1 MVRLGFIIGFI
12 ATIGVLLSGL
22 AAYRVHEQELTVNG
36 IAIARAIDVHASLVQ
51 DRLTE
56 RELLARVA
64 SGLFRTPSVVKANM
78 LQPLRSSI
86 YAFKT
91 DFVVAGWI
99 ARLKPA
105 ELDAARAQLASAGFP
120 NPAIRSDDDKPLG
133 TGAPDQ
139 PIDVLMDVEPR
150 NKETAGLAGRSYD
163 QHPILGPMLAQ
174 AMDSGKPVASDPLPL
189 LRSDG
194 PIGLVLA
201 APVLQEGEAQPAGFV
216 TFSYELAPLML
227 ANDDLS
233 LFSVVLR
240 DPRNPEVE
248 LIANHQGSVSSRLTA
263 ADGPPP
269 SMVRTVTFGGRD
281 WSLGYYAK
289 TNAVKR
295 AEETAVV
302 VAAIGLAL
310 TAIICGLF
318 GYVAYN
324 NLRLSRE
331 IQVRIGFE
339 RRLTAVIDELNHRV
353 KNILAVIQSIVTR
366 TLRHGSDIDV
376 ARELLIGRI
385 HAMSNVVSLL
395 SESQWQGV
403 KLKGLFEAR
412 AIPHAER
419 IAVSG
424 PDIAVSARAAQSL
437 SLLFFELASHSDEGL
452 SLVGKHPHIVAHWD
466 VTGEE
471 PDTIFHFRWEEFNT
485 SEATRRADSDFGLI
499 LLDRVAP
506 EALGGV
512 SKRYFTDVSYVY
524 ELTAPMETVVDMTER
539 DRTEQFAI
547 APRRA
552 AMTGQ
557 PSSLRK
563 QALPYHAM
571 SEVGKGWS
579 DADYH
584 NDWGYGP
591 ACAGTT
597 NINRSS
603 ASAATQS
610 TPQSKLEVLRRLR
623 SSQ

>member
-1 MVRLGFIIGFI
+1 VVRLGFIIGFI
-12 ATIGVLLSGL
+12 ALIGVLLSGL
-22 AAYRVHEQELTVNG
+22 AAYRVHDQELTVDG
-36 IAIARAIDVHASLVQ
+36 IALARAIDVHASLVQ

-64 SGLFRTPSVVKANM
+64 SGLFRAPSVVKANM

-91 DFVVAGWI
+91 DFIVASWI
-99 ARLKPA
+99 ARLKPN
-105 ELDAARAQLASAGFP
+105 ELDAARKELATAGFS
-120 NPAIRSDDDKPLG
+120 NPVIRGFADQPLNTRSLDK
-133 TGAPDQ
+133 

-150 NKETAGLAGRSYD
+150 DAETMRFPGRSYD
-163 QHPILGPMLAQ
+163 QDPVLGPTLAQ
-174 AMDSGKPVASDPLPL
+174 AMADGKPVASDPAPL
-189 LRSDG
+189 LRPDG
-194 PIGLVLA
+194 QIGLVLA
-201 APVLQEGEAQPAGFV
+201 TPVLQETDASPAGFV

-227 ANDDLS
+227 ANDEMS
-233 LFSVVLR
+233 LFSVVLK
-240 DPRNPEVE
+240 DPRN
-248 LIANHQGSVSSRLTA
+248 
-263 ADGPPP
+263 ADGELVSDDRGIVTSRTVTPEAPTP
-269 SMVRTVTFGGRD
+269 SSIRTVTFGGRD
-281 WSLGYYAK
+281 WGLVYYAK

-295 AEETAVV
+295 AEQTAAI

-310 TAIICGLF
+310 TGIVCGLF

-376 ARELLIGRI
+376 ARDLLIGRI

-424 PDIAVSARAAQSL
+424 PDVAVSARAAQSL

-452 SLVGKHPHIVAHWD
+452 SLVGKHPHIVAHWE

-471 PDTIFHFRWEEFNT
+471 PDTTFHFRWEEFNT
-485 SEATRRADSDFGLI
+485 SAATRREDSDFGLI

-506 EALGGV
+506 EALGGI
-512 SKRYFTDVSYVY
+512 SKRYFTEVSYVY
-524 ELTAPMETVVDMTER
+524 ELTAPMQTVVDLTER
-539 DRTEQFAI
+539 DRTEQLS
-547 APRRA
+547 APPRPGR
-552 AMTGQ
+552 
-557 PSSLRK
+557 
-563 QALPYHAM
+563 
-571 SEVGKGWS
+571 
-579 DADYH
+579 
-584 NDWGYGP
+584 
-591 ACAGTT
+591 
-597 NINRSS
+597 
-603 ASAATQS
+603 
-610 TPQSKLEVLRRLR
+610 
-623 SSQ
+623 

>member
-12 ATIGVLLSGL
+12 ALIGVVLSGL
-22 AAYRVHEQELTVNG
+22 AAYRVHDQELTVDR
-36 IAIARAIDVHASLVQ
+36 IALARAIDVHASLVQ

-56 RELLARVA
+56 RELLARVS
-64 SGLFRTPSVVKANM
+64 SGLFHAPSVIESNM
-78 LQPLRSSI
+78 LQPLRTSI

-91 DFVVAGWI
+91 DFVLAGWI
-99 ARLKPA
+99 ARLRPD
-105 ELDAARAQLASAGFP
+105 ELDAAHAELLSAGFP
-120 NPAIRSDDDKPLG
+120 NPTVRSFNDAPLDTRSLKG
-133 TGAPDQ
+133 S
-139 PIDVLMDVEPR
+139 IDVLMDVEPR
-150 NKETAGLAGRSYD
+150 KEETMIFAGRSLD
-163 QHPILGPMLAQ
+163 QDPILGPMLAQ
-174 AMDSGKPVASDPLPL
+174 SLTEGMPVASDPLPL
-189 LRSDG
+189 LRPDG

-201 APVLQEGEAQPAGFV
+201 APVLQQGNPEPVGFV
-216 TFSYELAPLML
+216 IFSYELAPLML

-233 LFSVVLR
+233 LFSVVLK
-240 DPRNPEVE
+240 DPRRDDGE
-248 LIANHQGSVSSRLTA
+248 LIANDRGIVTSRTANRQGPSVT
-263 ADGPPP
+263 
-269 SMVRTVTFGGRD
+269 RTVTFGSRD
-281 WSLGYYAK
+281 WTLGYYAK
-289 TNAVKR
+289 TNAAVR
-295 AEETAVV
+295 AQQTATI

-310 TAIICGLF
+310 TAIVCGLF

-424 PDIAVSARAAQSL
+424 PDITVSARAAQSL

-452 SLVGKHPHIVAHWD
+452 SLVGKHPHIVAHWEVNGD
-466 VTGEE
+466 E
-471 PDTIFHFRWEEFNT
+471 PDAIFSFRWEEFNT
-485 SEATRRADSDFGLI
+485 SAATRREDSDFGVI

-506 EALGGV
+506 EALGGI

-524 ELTAPMETVVDMTER
+524 ELSAPMETVIDMTER
-539 DRTEQFAI
+539 DRTEQ
-547 APRRA
+547 
-552 AMTGQ
+552 
-557 PSSLRK
+557 L
-563 QALPYHAM
+563 
-571 SEVGKGWS
+571 
-579 DADYH
+579 
-584 NDWGYGP
+584 
-591 ACAGTT
+591 
-597 NINRSS
+597 
-603 ASAATQS
+603 
-610 TPQSKLEVLRRLR
+610 SKPLKRVR
-623 SSQ
+623 

>member
-1 MVRLGFIIGFI
+1 VVRLGFIIGFI
-12 ATIGVLLSGL
+12 ALIGVLFSGL
-22 AAYRVHEQELTVNG
+22 AAYRVHDQELTVDG
-36 IAIARAIDVHASLVQ
+36 IALARAIDVHASLVQ

-64 SGLFRTPSVVKANM
+64 SGLFHAPSVIKANM
-78 LQPLRSSI
+78 LQPLRTSI

-91 DFVVAGWI
+91 DFVVASWI
-99 ARLKPA
+99 ARLEPNELA
-105 ELDAARAQLASAGFP
+105 EVRTELASAGFSDP
-120 NPAIRSDDDKPLG
+120 NIRSFDDSPRDTRSL
-133 TGAPDQ
+133 DE

-150 NKETAGLAGRSYD
+150 NAQTIGFPGRTLD
-163 QHPILGPMLAQ
+163 QHPILGPMFRQ
-174 AMDSGKPVASDPLPL
+174 AMTQGKPVASDPLPL
-189 LRSDG
+189 LRPDG
-194 PIGLVLA
+194 PIGVVLA
-201 APVLQEGEAQPAGFV
+201 APVVQEGDASPVGFV

-233 LFSVVLR
+233 LFSVVLK
-240 DPRNPEVE
+240 DPRSTDSE
-248 LIANHQGSVSSRLTA
+248 LIANDQGLVTSRKLTQE
-263 ADGPPP
+263 GPAP
-269 SMVRTVTFGGRD
+269 SMTRTVTFGGRD

-295 AEETAVV
+295 AKQTAAV

-310 TAIICGLF
+310 TGIVCGLF

-452 SLVGKHPHIVAHWD
+452 SLVGKHPHIVAHWE
-466 VTGEE
+466 VAGED
-471 PDTIFHFRWEEFNT
+471 PDSTFHFRWEEFNT
-485 SEATRRADSDFGLI
+485 SAATRREDSDFGVI

-506 EALGGV
+506 EALGGT

-524 ELTAPMETVVDMTER
+524 ELTAPMETVIDMTER
-539 DRTEQFAI
+539 DRTEQLS
-547 APRRA
+547 APPA
-552 AMTGQ
+552 A
-557 PSSLRK
+557 
-563 QALPYHAM
+563 AH
-571 SEVGKGWS
+571 
-579 DADYH
+579 
-584 NDWGYGP
+584 
-591 ACAGTT
+591 
-597 NINRSS
+597 
-603 ASAATQS
+603 
-610 TPQSKLEVLRRLR
+610 
-623 SSQ
+623 

>member
-1 MVRLGFIIGFI
+1 VVRLGFIIGFI
-12 ATIGVLLSGL
+12 AIIGVLLSGL
-22 AAYRVHEQELTVNG
+22 AAYRVHDQELTVEG
-36 IAIARAIDVHASLVQ
+36 IALARAIDVHASLVQ

-64 SGLFRTPSVVKANM
+64 SGLFHAPSVIKADM
-78 LQPLRSSI
+78 LQPLRTSI

-99 ARLKPA
+99 ARLQPS
-105 ELDAARAQLASAGFP
+105 ELAAARKELASAGFSDP
-120 NPAIRSDDDKPLG
+120 TIRSFDDSPRDTQSLDK
-133 TGAPDQ
+133 

-150 NKETAGLAGRSYD
+150 NALTIAFPGRSLD
-163 QHPILGPMLAQ
+163 QSPILGPMFAQ
-174 AMDSGKPVASDPLPL
+174 AMTHGKPVASDPLPL
-189 LRSDG
+189 MRPDG
-194 PIGLVLA
+194 VMGIVLA
-201 APVLQEGEAQPAGFV
+201 APVLQEGDALPVGFV

-233 LFSVVLR
+233 LFSVVLK
-240 DPRNPEVE
+240 DPRSTDGE
-248 LIANHQGSVSSRLTA
+248 LIANDQGVVTSRTVKP
-263 ADGPPP
+263 DGPAP

-289 TNAVKR
+289 INAAKR
-295 AEETAVV
+295 ANQTAAI

-310 TAIICGLF
+310 TGIVGGLF

-412 AIPHAER
+412 AIPNAER

-424 PDIAVSARAAQSL
+424 PDITVSARAAQSL

-452 SLVGKHPHIVAHWD
+452 SLVGKHPHIVAHWE
-466 VTGEE
+466 VTGEDPE
-471 PDTIFHFRWEEFNT
+471 SMFHFRWEEFNT
-485 SEATRRADSDFGLI
+485 SAATRRTDSDFGVI

-506 EALGGV
+506 EALGGA

-524 ELTAPMETVVDMTER
+524 ELTAPMQTVIDMTER
-539 DRTEQFAI
+539 DRTEQL
-547 APRRA
+547 
-552 AMTGQ
+552 
-557 PSSLRK
+557 S
-563 QALPYHAM
+563 ALP
-571 SEVGKGWS
+571 K
-579 DADYH
+579 
-584 NDWGYGP
+584 
-591 ACAGTT
+591 AG
-597 NINRSS
+597 R
-603 ASAATQS
+603 
-610 TPQSKLEVLRRLR
+610 
-623 SSQ
+623 

>member
-1 MVRLGFIIGFI
+1 VVRLGFIIGLI
-12 ATIGVLLSGL
+12 ALIGLMLSG
-22 AAYRVHEQELTVNG
+22 AASFRVHEQELTIDG
-36 IAIARAIDVHASLVQ
+36 IALARAIDVHASLVQ

-64 SGLFRTPSVVKANM
+64 SGLFRAPSLVKANM

-91 DFVVAGWI
+91 DFLVASWI
-99 ARLKPA
+99 ARLKPG
-105 ELDAARAQLASAGFP
+105 ELDEAGRELASAGFS
-120 NPAIRSDDDKPLG
+120 NPKIRNFDGKPIDPRSLDK
-133 TGAPDQ
+133 

-150 NKETAGLAGRSYD
+150 NAENMALAGRALD
-163 QHPILGPMLAQ
+163 QSPSIGSMLAR
-174 AMDSGKPVASDPLPL
+174 AMAEGKPVASDPVNLVRPN
-189 LRSDG
+189 G
-194 PIGLVLA
+194 PVGIVLA
-201 APVLQEGEAQPAGFV
+201 APVIQDGTTSPAGFV

-227 ANDDLS
+227 TNDDQS
-233 LFSVVLR
+233 LFSVVLK
-240 DPRNPEVE
+240 DPRSADGE
-248 LIANHQGSVSSRLTA
+248 LIANDQGVVTSRQAA
-263 ADGPPP
+263 ADGPAP
-269 SMVRTVTFGGRD
+269 SATRIVAFGDRD
-281 WSLGYYAK
+281 WSLAYYAK
-289 TNAVKR
+289 INATKR
-295 AEETAVV
+295 AQQTAAIVG
-302 VAAIGLAL
+302 AIGLAL
-310 TAIICGLF
+310 TVMICGLF

-412 AIPHAER
+412 AITHAER

-452 SLVGKHPHIVAHWD
+452 SLVGKHPHVVAKWE
-466 VTGEE
+466 VTGEQ

-485 SEATRRADSDFGLI
+485 SEATRRPDSDFGLI

-506 EALGGV
+506 EALGGT

-524 ELTAPMETVVDMTER
+524 ELTAPMGTVVDMTER
-539 DRTEQFAI
+539 DRTERISAPVRPAI
-547 APRRA
+547 
-552 AMTGQ
+552 
-557 PSSLRK
+557 
-563 QALPYHAM
+563 
-571 SEVGKGWS
+571 
-579 DADYH
+579 
-584 NDWGYGP
+584 
-591 ACAGTT
+591 
-597 NINRSS
+597 
-603 ASAATQS
+603 
-610 TPQSKLEVLRRLR
+610 
-623 SSQ
+623 

>member
-1 MVRLGFIIGFI
+1 VVRLGFIIGFI
-12 ATIGVLLSGL
+12 AFMGVLLSGL
-22 AAYRVHEQELTVNG
+22 AAYRVHDQELTVEG
-36 IAIARAIDVHASLVQ
+36 IALARAIDVHASLVQ

-64 SGLFRTPSVVKANM
+64 SGLFHAPSVIKADM
-78 LQPLRSSI
+78 LQPLRTSI

-91 DFVVAGWI
+91 DFVVAGWV
-99 ARLKPA
+99 ARLQPS
-105 ELDAARAQLASAGFP
+105 ELAAAQKELANAGFSDP
-120 NPAIRSDDDKPLG
+120 TIRSFDDSARDTQSLDK
-133 TGAPDQ
+133 

-150 NKETAGLAGRSYD
+150 NALTIAFPGRSLD
-163 QHPILGPMLAQ
+163 QDPILGPMFAQ
-174 AMDSGKPVASDPLPL
+174 AMAHGKPVSSDPLPL
-189 LRSDG
+189 MRPDG
-194 PIGLVLA
+194 PVGIVLA
-201 APVLQEGEAQPAGFV
+201 APVLQQGNTSPVGFV

-240 DPRNPEVE
+240 DPRSADSE
-248 LIANHQGSVSSRLTA
+248 LIANDQGVVTSRRISQ
-263 ADGPPP
+263 DGPPP
-269 SMVRTVTFGGRD
+269 SMLRTVTFGGRD

-289 TNAVKR
+289 INAARR
-295 AEETAVV
+295 ADQTAAI

-310 TAIICGLF
+310 TGIVCGLF

-403 KLKGLFEAR
+403 KLKGLFESR

-424 PDIAVSARAAQSL
+424 PDITVSARAAQSL

-452 SLVGKHPHIVAHWD
+452 SLVGKHPHIVAHWE
-466 VTGEE
+466 VTGED
-471 PDTIFHFRWEEFNT
+471 PDSTFHFRWEEFNT
-485 SEATRRADSDFGLI
+485 SAATRRQDSDFGLI

-506 EALGGV
+506 EALGGT

-524 ELTAPMETVVDMTER
+524 ELTAPMETVIDMTER
-539 DRTEQFAI
+539 DRTEQL
-547 APRRA
+547 
-552 AMTGQ
+552 
-557 PSSLRK
+557 SV
-563 QALPYHAM
+563 LP
-571 SEVGKGWS
+571 K
-579 DADYH
+579 
-584 NDWGYGP
+584 
-591 ACAGTT
+591 AG
-597 NINRSS
+597 R
-603 ASAATQS
+603 
-610 TPQSKLEVLRRLR
+610 
-623 SSQ
+623 

>member
-12 ATIGVLLSGL
+12 ALIGVLLSGL
-22 AAYRVHEQELTVNG
+22 AGYRVHDQELALDR
-36 IAIARAIDVHASLVQ
+36 IALARAIDVHASLVQ

-64 SGLFRTPSVVKANM
+64 SGLFRAPGVIKANM
-78 LQPLRSSI
+78 LQPLRASI

-91 DFVVAGWI
+91 DFLVAGWI
-99 ARLKPA
+99 ARLTPA
-105 ELDAARAQLASAGFP
+105 ELDAARAELAGAGFS
-120 NPAIRSDDDKPLG
+120 NPAVRDYDDQPLD
-133 TGAPDQ
+133 TKALDA

-150 NKETAGLAGRSYD
+150 NAETMAFPGRALD
-163 QHPILGPMLAQ
+163 RQPVLGPMLAQ
-174 AMDSGKPVASDPLPL
+174 AMAGGKPVASDPIRL
-189 LRSDG
+189 LRADG

-216 TFSYELAPLML
+216 TFSYDLSSLML
-227 ANDDLS
+227 TNDDLS
-233 LFSVVLR
+233 LFSVVLK
-240 DPRNPEVE
+240 DPRHADGE
-248 LIANHQGSVSSRLTA
+248 LIADRQGAVTA
-263 ADGPPP
+263 RTASEAGAPP

-289 TNAVKR
+289 TNAVNR
-295 AEETAVV
+295 AQQTGAM

-310 TAIICGLF
+310 TGIVCGLF

-452 SLVGKHPHIVAHWD
+452 SLVGKHPHIVANWQ

-471 PDTIFHFRWEEFNT
+471 PDTIFQFRWEEFNT
-485 SEATRRADSDFGLI
+485 SEATRRPDSDFGLI

-524 ELTAPMETVVDMTER
+524 ELTAPMQTVVDMTER
-539 DRTEQFAI
+539 DRTEQF
-547 APRRA
+547 
-552 AMTGQ
+552 
-557 PSSLRK
+557 
-563 QALPYHAM
+563 
-571 SEVGKGWS
+571 
-579 DADYH
+579 
-584 NDWGYGP
+584 
-591 ACAGTT
+591 
-597 NINRSS
+597 S
-603 ASAATQS
+603 ASPRA
-610 TPQSKLEVLRRLR
+610 KK
-623 SSQ
+623 

>member
-1 MVRLGFIIGFI
+1 VVRLGFITGFI
-12 ATIGVLLSGL
+12 ALIGVLFSGL
-22 AAYRVHEQELTVNG
+22 AAYRVHDQELTVDG
-36 IAIARAIDVHASLVQ
+36 IALARAIDVHASLVQ

-64 SGLFRTPSVVKANM
+64 SGLFRTPSVIKANM
-78 LQPLRSSI
+78 LQPLRTSI

-91 DFVVAGWI
+91 DFVVAAWI
-99 ARLKPA
+99 ARLKPG
-105 ELDAARAQLASAGFP
+105 ELEAARGELAGAGFP
-120 NPAIRSDDDKPLG
+120 NPTIRSFDDAPLD
-133 TGAPDQ
+133 TRTLDH

-150 NKETAGLAGRSYD
+150 NAETMALPGRALD

-174 AMDSGKPVASDPLPL
+174 AMADGKPVASDPLPL
-189 LRSDG
+189 LRPNG

-201 APVLQEGEAQPAGFV
+201 APVLQDGSGTPVGFV
-216 TFSYELAPLML
+216 TFSYGLAPLML
-227 ANDDLS
+227 TNDDLS
-233 LFSVVLR
+233 LFSVVLK
-240 DPRNPEVE
+240 DPRSDNDE
-248 LIANHQGSVSSRLTA
+248 LVADDEGVVTSRPATRL
-263 ADGPPP
+263 GPVPA
-269 SMVRTVTFGGRD
+269 VTRTVTFGGRD

-289 TNAVKR
+289 VSAATR
-295 AEETAVV
+295 AERSAAI
-302 VAAIGLAL
+302 VAAIGIAL
-310 TAIICGLF
+310 TGIVCGLF

-376 ARELLIGRI
+376 SRELLIGRI

-424 PDIAVSARAAQSL
+424 PDIAVSARAAQSM

-452 SLVGKHPHIVAHWD
+452 SLVGKHPHIVVHWE
-466 VTGEE
+466 VTGEGA
-471 PDTIFHFRWEEFNT
+471 DTIFHFRWEEFNT
-485 SEATRRADSDFGLI
+485 SAATRREDSDFGVI

-512 SKRYFTDVSYVY
+512 AKRYFTDVSYVY

-539 DRTEQFAI
+539 DRTEQI
-547 APRRA
+547 SAPLRRA
-552 AMTGQ
+552 
-557 PSSLRK
+557 R
-563 QALPYHAM
+563 
-571 SEVGKGWS
+571 
-579 DADYH
+579 
-584 NDWGYGP
+584 
-591 ACAGTT
+591 
-597 NINRSS
+597 
-603 ASAATQS
+603 
-610 TPQSKLEVLRRLR
+610 
-623 SSQ
+623 

>member
-1 MVRLGFIIGFI
+1 VVRLGFIIGLI
-12 ATIGVLLSGL
+12 ALIGVSLSGL
-22 AAYRVHEQELTVNG
+22 AAWRVHDQELTVDG
-36 IAIARAIDVHASLVQ
+36 IALARAIDVHASLVQ

-64 SGLFRTPSVVKANM
+64 SGLFRAPGVVKANM
-78 LQPLRSSI
+78 LQPLRASI

-99 ARLKPA
+99 ARLRPD
-105 ELDAARAQLASAGFP
+105 ELAAARAELAAAGFS
-120 NPAIRSDDDKPLG
+120 NPAIRNFDDAPLDSRSTAKPL
-133 TGAPDQ
+133 
-139 PIDVLMDVEPR
+139 DVLMDVEPR
-150 NKETAGLAGRSYD
+150 NAETMAFPGRALD
-163 QHPILGPMLAQ
+163 AQPILGPTLAQ
-174 AMDSGKPVASDPLPL
+174 ALADGKPVASDPITL
-189 LRSDG
+189 LRPGG
-194 PIGLVLA
+194 PVGLVLA
-201 APVLQEGEAQPAGFV
+201 APVLQDGDAAPAGFV

-233 LFSVVLR
+233 LFSVVLK
-240 DPRNPEVE
+240 DPRDNDGE
-248 LIANHQGSVSSRLTA
+248 LVADHQGIVTA
-263 ADGPPP
+263 KPARQDVAP
-269 SMVRTVTFGGRD
+269 SMLRTVSFGGRD

-289 TNAVKR
+289 TNAGIR
-295 AEETAVV
+295 AQQTAAI

-310 TAIICGLF
+310 TGIICGLF

-366 TLRHGSDIDV
+366 TLRHGSDVDI

-466 VTGEE
+466 VSGEE
-471 PDTIFHFRWEEFNT
+471 PGTIFHFRWEEFNT
-485 SEATRRADSDFGLI
+485 SAATRREDSDFGLI

-524 ELTAPMETVVDMTER
+524 ELTAPMETVIDMTER
-539 DRTEQFAI
+539 DRTEQLS
-547 APRRA
+547 APV
-552 AMTGQ
+552 
-557 PSSLRK
+557 K
-563 QALPYHAM
+563 
-571 SEVGKGWS
+571 KG
-579 DADYH
+579 
-584 NDWGYGP
+584 
-591 ACAGTT
+591 
-597 NINRSS
+597 RS
-603 ASAATQS
+603 
-610 TPQSKLEVLRRLR
+610 
-623 SSQ
+623 

>member
-1 MVRLGFIIGFI
+1 LVFILFRFLAAPAEGRYFFANSSFASKRVVRLGFIIGFI
-12 ATIGVLLSGL
+12 ALVGVLLSGL
-22 AAYRVHEQELTVNG
+22 AAYRVHEQELTVDG
-36 IAIARAIDVHASLVQ
+36 IAFARAIDVHASLAQ

-64 SGLFRTPSVVKANM
+64 SGLFRAPSVIKANM

-86 YAFKT
+86 YTFKT
-91 DFVVAGWI
+91 DFVVASWI
-99 ARLKPA
+99 ARLKPN
-105 ELDAARAQLASAGFP
+105 ELDAARAELASAGFP
-120 NPAIRSDDDKPLG
+120 NPTIRRFDDQPLD
-133 TGAPDQ
+133 PQSLDH
-139 PIDVLMDVEPR
+139 PIDVVMDVEPR
-150 NKETAGLAGRSYD
+150 SAETMAFPGRSYD
-163 QHPILGPMLAQ
+163 QDPILGPTLAR
-174 AMDSGKPVASDPLPL
+174 AMTEGKPVASDPIPL
-189 LRSDG
+189 LRPNG
-194 PIGLVLA
+194 PMGLILA
-201 APVLQEGEAQPAGFV
+201 APVLQEGAASPAGLV

-233 LFSVVLR
+233 LFSVVLKDPR
-240 DPRNPEVE
+240 DPNRE
-248 LIANHQGSVSSRLTA
+248 LIANDQGIVTTRTITQEM
-263 ADGPPP
+263 PPP
-269 SMVRTVTFGGRD
+269 SMIRTVTFGSRD

-289 TNAVKR
+289 TNAVIR
-295 AEETAVV
+295 AQQTAAV

-310 TAIICGLF
+310 TGIVCGLF

-419 IAVSG
+419 IAVTG

-452 SLVGKHPHIVAHWD
+452 SLVGKHPHIVAHWE
-466 VTGEE
+466 VTGED
-471 PDTIFHFRWEEFNT
+471 PDTTFRFRWEEFNT
-485 SEATRRADSDFGLI
+485 SAATRREDSDFGVI

-506 EALGGV
+506 EALGGT

-524 ELTAPMETVVDMTER
+524 ELIAPMDTVVDMTER
-539 DRTEQFAI
+539 DRTEQFS
-547 APRRA
+547 APLKPGR
-552 AMTGQ
+552 
-557 PSSLRK
+557 
-563 QALPYHAM
+563 
-571 SEVGKGWS
+571 
-579 DADYH
+579 
-584 NDWGYGP
+584 
-591 ACAGTT
+591 
-597 NINRSS
+597 
-603 ASAATQS
+603 
-610 TPQSKLEVLRRLR
+610 
-623 SSQ
+623 